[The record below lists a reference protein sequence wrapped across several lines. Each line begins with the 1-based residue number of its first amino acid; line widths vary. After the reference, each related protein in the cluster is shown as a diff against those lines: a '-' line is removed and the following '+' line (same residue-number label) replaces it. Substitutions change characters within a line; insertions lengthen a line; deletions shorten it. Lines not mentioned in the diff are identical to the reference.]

1 MRALLLILTLMAT
14 FSIVSASEQDSVFY
28 RFILGYYIGPTL
40 FSTKVDEGFFSED
53 EFLTFSEAT
62 LTGGFSAFQNYYE
75 LLGGSQLWLDS
86 NSINEN
92 IWLEMTSC
100 DLDLSSGWP
109 NVGLTDIIFF
119 SMSFAATNDPD
130 SAYSYN
136 YSLNAGRGLNMRFEK
151 DEDFNNMISQLGIA
165 PAYLKFYYNTDTGLA
180 DEGITTENMPDYI
193 SFKAE
198 RFGEIVGLQSDEPTS
213 VENCGLDLEEK
224 NYILH
229 QNYPNPFNP
238 ETKIVYNLPRD
249 GYVKLRVYN
258 VMGELVETLVDGFER
273 KGSHEVIFSGGNLA
287 SGLYFYELE
296 AESFRM
302 MKKMILLK

>member
-1 MRALLLILTLMAT
+1 MRALLLILTLMVT
-14 FSIVSASEQDSVFY
+14 FSNISASEQDSVSY
-28 RFILGYYIGPTL
+28 RFIMGYYVGQVF
-40 FSTKVDEGFFSED
+40 FSTILDEGSFRESD
-53 EFLTFSEAT
+53 TLTFSEAT
-62 LTGGFSAFQNYYE
+62 LTGGFAVFQNYYE
-75 LLGGSQLWLDS
+75 LLGGCQFWLDS

-92 IWLEMTSC
+92 LWLEMTSC

-109 NVGLTDIIFF
+109 NVGLTYTTFL
-119 SMSFAATNDPD
+119 SMCFAATNDPD

-151 DEDFNNMISQLGIA
+151 DEDFSNMISQLGID
-165 PAYLKFYYNTDTGLA
+165 PAYLKFYYRTDTGMT

-198 RFGEIVGLQSDEPTS
+198 RFGEIVGVQSDEPTS
-213 VENCGLDLEEK
+213 VENSGSDMEEK

-238 ETKIVYNLPRD
+238 ETKIVYDLPRN
-249 GYVKLRVYN
+249 GFVKLRVYN
-258 VMGELVETLVDGFER
+258 VMGELVETLVNGFER
-273 KGSHEVIFSGGNLA
+273 KGSHETVFSGGKLA

-296 AESFRM
+296 AESYRM
-302 MKKMILLK
+302 IKKMILLK